1 MGALKMMDFR
11 VILSVFTL
19 YLEKIGA
26 TAKIKFQILKKHCKD
41 TLREKKY
48 IYIFNLHHYAMLL
61 LAFQIYFSKSI
72 TDLCV

>member
-1 MGALKMMDFR
+1 MRALKMMDFR

-26 TAKIKFQILKKHCKD
+26 TAKIKFQILKKHWKD

-48 IYIFNLHHYAMLL
+48 IYIFNLHH
-61 LAFQIYFSKSI
+61 
-72 TDLCV
+72 